1 MDSDISKVIFELEN
15 MAEENDME
23 ILVDNNPEFDFYVV
37 LNEKG
42 DLGAIGKIKDK
53 KTKSGE
59 RLYFCKFNHKAYKYA
74 VDEGFQSSEIYN
86 SFKDRLFL
94 ELNRDEFLNYISSK

>member
-1 MDSDISKVIFELEN
+1 MDSDISYIIDKLEN
-15 MAEENDME
+15 LAQKNNIELLIDT
-23 ILVDNNPEFDFYVV
+23 NPEFDFSVV

-42 DLGAIGKIKDK
+42 DLGAIGKVKDLR
-53 KTKSGE
+53 SENGQ

-74 VDEGFQSSEIYN
+74 LDEGFDSSEIYN

-94 ELNRDEFLNYISSK
+94 EVGQDEFINYISSK